1 MPFPIQA
8 GKWKQNWVLLHVY
21 RDNLS
26 GVSLYESTGY
36 SLIFRDPD
44 WQRIFGRRQRLLLAK
59 GAAASGAAG
68 AILSL
73 SENVMRLWQQQENAS
88 AASAEK

>member
-1 MPFPIQA
+1 M
-8 GKWKQNWVLLHVY
+8 LLHVY
-21 RDNLS
+21 GDNKS
-26 GVSLYESTGY
+26 GVGLYESTGY

-44 WQRIFGRRQRLLLAK
+44 WQKVFGRRQRLLLAK

-68 AILSL
+68 AILSF

-88 AASAEK
+88 AASAEN